1 MSGSPPVQA
10 RHEEHGVGVTLNFK
24 GIQRASPT
32 HFVMTGLARDLLHR
46 FRGSCQGHTAFR

>member
-10 RHEEHGVGVTLNFK
+10 RHEKHGVGVTLNFK

-32 HFVMTGLARDLLHR
+32 HFVMTGPARDLLHR